1 MWPRGASLKFSITHK
16 EWSVPQINID
26 TIITILSFLGG
37 LIGIWVNLNS
47 RLTLLEARL
56 GFGDEKFNGIDKK
69 FDEVMMH
76 LRRIEDKLDNKAD
89 R

>member
-1 MWPRGASLKFSITHK
+1 MD
-16 EWSVPQINID
+16 ID
-26 TIITILSFLGG
+26 PNTIITILGFVGG
-37 LIGIWVNLNS
+37 LITVWVNLNN
-47 RLTLLEARL
+47 RLTLMEARL
-56 GFGDEKFNGIDKK
+56 GFGEERFNVIDKK

>member
-1 MWPRGASLKFSITHK
+1 MNFD
-16 EWSVPQINID
+16 INTVVTVLAFI
-26 TIITILSFLGG
+26 GG
-37 LIGIWVNLNS
+37 LITVWVNLNS

-56 GFGDEKFNGIDKK
+56 DFGGEKFQAIDKK
-69 FDEVMMH
+69 FDEVMTH

>member
-1 MWPRGASLKFSITHK
+1 MD
-16 EWSVPQINID
+16 IN
-26 TIITILSFLGG
+26 TIITVIGFIGG
-37 LIGIWVNLNS
+37 LITVWVNLNS

-56 GFGDEKFNGIDKK
+56 GFGDEKFTGMDKK

>member
-1 MWPRGASLKFSITHK
+1 MEID
-16 EWSVPQINID
+16 IN
-26 TIITILSFLGG
+26 TIITVIGFIGG
-37 LIGIWVNLNS
+37 LITVWVNLNS
-47 RLTLLEARL
+47 RLPLLEARL
-56 GFGDEKFNGIDKK
+56 GFGDEKFNAIDKK

>member
-1 MWPRGASLKFSITHK
+1 MMDFD
-16 EWSVPQINID
+16 VN
-26 TIITILSFLGG
+26 TIVTVLTFIGG
-37 LIGIWVNLNS
+37 LITVWVNLNS

-56 GFGDEKFNGIDKK
+56 DFGGEKFTAIDKK

-89 R
+89 RP

>member
-1 MWPRGASLKFSITHK
+1 
-16 EWSVPQINID
+16 VD
-26 TIITILSFLGG
+26 TNTIFTILGFAITALTFVGA
-37 LIGIWVNLNS
+37 LITVWVNLTNK
-47 RLTLLEARL
+47 LTLLEARL
-56 GFGDEKFNGIDKK
+56 GFGDEKFNAIDKK

>member
-1 MWPRGASLKFSITHK
+1 MNFDVNTVVTVLGFI
-16 EWSVPQINID
+16 
-26 TIITILSFLGG
+26 GG
-37 LIGIWVNLNS
+37 LITVWVNLNN
-47 RLTLLEARL
+47 RLTLMEARL
-56 GFGDEKFNGIDKK
+56 GFGEERFNVIDKK

>member
-1 MWPRGASLKFSITHK
+1 MNTTTLF
-16 EWSVPQINID
+16 
-26 TIITILSFLGG
+26 TILGFVITALSFIGA
-37 LIGIWVNLNS
+37 LITVWVNLTNK
-47 RLTLLEARL
+47 LTLLEARL
-56 GFGDEKFNGIDKK
+56 GFGDEKFNAIDKK

>member
-1 MWPRGASLKFSITHK
+1 MTPELIFTALGLLGSVIGVWVQLNKNIAIIETKLSYGDDKFS
-16 EWSVPQINID
+16 
-26 TIITILSFLGG
+26 
-37 LIGIWVNLNS
+37 
-47 RLTLLEARL
+47 A
-56 GFGDEKFNGIDKK
+56 IDKK

>member
-1 MWPRGASLKFSITHK
+1 M
-16 EWSVPQINID
+16 PQISIE
-26 TIITILSFLGG
+26 TVFTALSFIGG
-37 LIGIWVNLNS
+37 LIGVWVNLNS
-47 RLTLLEARL
+47 RLTLLEARIQ
-56 GFGDEKFNGIDKK
+56 FGDEKFVAIDKK

>member
-1 MWPRGASLKFSITHK
+1 MELDVVSIVT
-16 EWSVPQINID
+16 V
-26 TIITILSFLGG
+26 LAFVGG
-37 LIGIWVNLNS
+37 LITVWVNLNS

-56 GFGDEKFNGIDKK
+56 DFGGEKFNAIDKK

-76 LRRIEDKLDNKAD
+76 LRRIEDKLDNKVD

>member
-1 MWPRGASLKFSITHK
+1 MSID
-16 EWSVPQINID
+16 IN
-26 TIITILSFLGG
+26 TIITVLAFIGG
-37 LIGIWVNLNS
+37 LITVWVNLNI

-56 GFGDEKFNGIDKK
+56 DFGGEKFQAIDKK
-69 FDEVMMH
+69 FDEVMTH

>member
-1 MWPRGASLKFSITHK
+1 MNFD
-16 EWSVPQINID
+16 IN
-26 TIITILSFLGG
+26 TIVTVLAFLGG
-37 LIGIWVNLNS
+37 LMTVWVNLNN
-47 RLTLLEARL
+47 RLTLMEARL
-56 GFGDEKFNGIDKK
+56 GFGEERFNAIDKK

>member
-1 MWPRGASLKFSITHK
+1 MGID
-16 EWSVPQINID
+16 INTVLTVIGF
-26 TIITILSFLGG
+26 IGG
-37 LIGIWVNLNS
+37 LITVWVNLNS

-56 GFGDEKFNGIDKK
+56 GFGDEKFAAIDKK
-69 FDEVMMH
+69 FDEVMTH